1 MICWFA
7 DLLDLVKHTMYALK
21 QQLGGPR
28 DALLCIS
35 EAMFTVSLSEGA
47 DRSTAAPRQ

>member
-1 MICWFA
+1 MEIQ
-7 DLLDLVKHTMYALK
+7 HTQYALK
-21 QQLGGPR
+21 QQLGGLR

-47 DRSTAAPRQ
+47 DRSNVARMQY